1 MNTSYIVKDM
11 GWKLSS
17 LLLFL
22 RPESISDLKTTSS
35 ENQSTIDL
43 VEKDVSLACKG
54 KQLTLIIT
62 SIIIVG
68 SRG

>member
-1 MNTSYIVKDM
+1 M
-11 GWKLSS
+11 
-17 LLLFL
+17 LFLAPRAPRWAPVL
-22 RPESISDLKTTSS
+22 RPESICDLKTTSS